1 MAGKKELIS
10 ISQAFANIA
19 DALETRSGDNVV
31 YYPEYQNNPN
41 GFLKD
46 VLGID
51 QWEIPSQIIDSVWA
65 NGRTTVRSCHASSKC
80 VDENEWVYLAN
91 GRERAKDLVNKS
103 FDLYTIDQGYPK
115 KTVAGA
121 VPNGIQR
128 CFKLETESGFS
139 CTRTFNHPLYMKESR
154 RLSRG
159 EWKEIEKTEVGE
171 YVAVVDEYPSDCTSL
186 VSDDLVKVLAYMITE
201 GYTKAG
207 MCQFTQNEG
216 KVLDDFIGSCARLGY
231 KYNRGSKTIARDTSQ
246 VTFGN
251 LMAKYNLRQLSDRK
265 FIPDIIFSLP
275 KRQQALFLSCMYSC
289 DGWISTGKKYDTKKS
304 GEGVTV
310 IGYVSKSETLVRDL
324 KTLLLRFG
332 IFSRIGC
339 WSHSWTHK
347 GEKKSGNYWH
357 LNIWRKRDT
366 LRFNQEISVL
376 GKEYRQQTQSR
387 RAGCKAQKGRGD
399 SYWSM
404 WGLPSCLRWEK
415 VTKIED
421 VGNRKTV
428 AITVPET
435 GTFLSEF
442 YEHNSFSAAAIALTF
457 LHTYRPST
465 VITTAPGGR
474 QAKEVI
480 WAEIHDIYHKA
491 KKPLGGRLLQTKL
504 SMSETEK
511 WVGLGFAVDEDRPE
525 TLQGYHNQNILIIVD
540 EACFRSDTEILTNNG
555 WKYFQDL
562 TLGDLVATKDGPG
575 GVMYYSQPTE
585 YHVYPYRGYMKE
597 VDIKGCNFSI
607 TPNHNLFAGFRTATT
622 GEVNWA
628 LRKVGDIPNSK
639 VSIMGRTLNW
649 TGEKRQEYT
658 IKGYAGVR
666 KTWDDITVPMKPW
679 CRFLGWYLS
688 EGCCDSSGYA
698 VSITQKY
705 RDKIDDIEK
714 CITDLGL
721 PYKEYSRKVP
731 GGSTEIRIQSRPLV
745 EELSQLGKCLNK
757 RVPQYLRELSPELIE
772 EFLDAFR
779 MGDGYKKNNVDVYYT
794 SSKELATDL
803 HELCLKT
810 GYTSFMHK
818 RRLLGKST
826 WIKDHTVRASV
837 DGFVVTRSK
846 ERSNIWLHMNSV
858 KDVHYEGNVYCVS
871 VEPHHL
877 IFTRRNGYCMWSG
890 NSGVAR
896 PIFEAIEGL
905 LSSGRLVRL
914 LLIGNPNDEA
924 TLFGDSFREGSIYT
938 TFHIS
943 AFDTPNFTAYGV
955 TEEDFKNTTWKDKIT
970 GPLPRPYLTSP
981 EWAYN
986 MYKTYG
992 PDSPLYMVRVRGDFP
1007 PISEDTLIPL
1017 PWIEKATDAKL
1028 IGGVEDK
1035 TWLGVDVARFGTD
1048 ESVLTVRKGDTTLLQ
1063 KAYNSLDGFFL
1074 ADKVEEI
1081 MSEFGIDASQ
1091 VNVDEIGIGGSPI
1104 DFLRHREKYV
1114 KAINA
1119 SSKASDTTMY
1129 VNTRAEMYYTLR
1141 NRFKSGTISIPKS
1154 DLLIDELSKI
1164 KYKFSNGKIQIEDK
1178 KEMKKRIGKSP
1189 DRADSI
1195 AMAYYEPKGAP
1206 LADLGSLQR
1215 PKSDPNTDP
1224 RTKIYDDDT
1233 YSDRINSLF
1242 KAEVPEDVDKCPKCD
1257 THIGLE
1263 YRARGVRSNEKEG
1276 MEKLCLI
1283 CRTKWSREGHTW
1295 VEKIVD

>member
-1 MAGKKELIS
+1 MAGKKELVS

-31 YYPEYQNNPN
+31 YYPEYQSNPN

-65 NGRTTVRSCHASSKC
+65 NGRTTVRSCHSSSK
-80 VDENEWVYLAN
+80 
-91 GRERAKDLVNKS
+91 
-103 FDLYTIDQGYPK
+103 
-115 KTVAGA
+115 
-121 VPNGIQR
+121 
-128 CFKLETESGFS
+128 
-139 CTRTFNHPLYMKESR
+139 
-154 RLSRG
+154 
-159 EWKEIEKTEVGE
+159 
-171 YVAVVDEYPSDCTSL
+171 
-186 VSDDLVKVLAYMITE
+186 
-201 GYTKAG
+201 
-207 MCQFTQNEG
+207 
-216 KVLDDFIGSCARLGY
+216 
-231 KYNRGSKTIARDTSQ
+231 
-246 VTFGN
+246 
-251 LMAKYNLRQLSDRK
+251 
-265 FIPDIIFSLP
+265 
-275 KRQQALFLSCMYSC
+275 
-289 DGWISTGKKYDTKKS
+289 
-304 GEGVTV
+304 
-310 IGYVSKSETLVRDL
+310 
-324 KTLLLRFG
+324 
-332 IFSRIGC
+332 
-339 WSHSWTHK
+339 
-347 GEKKSGNYWH
+347 
-357 LNIWRKRDT
+357 
-366 LRFNQEISVL
+366 
-376 GKEYRQQTQSR
+376 
-387 RAGCKAQKGRGD
+387 
-399 SYWSM
+399 
-404 WGLPSCLRWEK
+404 
-415 VTKIED
+415 
-421 VGNRKTV
+421 
-428 AITVPET
+428 
-435 GTFLSEF
+435 
-442 YEHNSFSAAAIALTF
+442 SFSAAAIALTF

-540 EACFRSDTEILTNNG
+540 EACMSADTEILTNDG
-555 WKYFQDL
+555 WKYFSDL
-562 TLGDLVATKDGPG
+562 TGTELVLTKDPETNRSFYTKPTAHYIYPYIGDMYECNKPG
-575 GVMYYSQPTE
+575 RNFCVTPGHRMWTKNPTVPDSKYCLKYMKDINNPRFELDKISVWAGNTTE
-585 YHVYPYRGYMKE
+585 Y
-597 VDIKGCNFSI
+597 I
-607 TPNHNLFAGFRTATT
+607 TLPIPGT
-622 GEVNWA
+622 GRSGLYSERHIRIEDWA
-628 LRKVGDIPNSK
+628 
-639 VSIMGRTLNW
+639 
-649 TGEKRQEYT
+649 E
-658 IKGYAGVR
+658 
-666 KTWDDITVPMKPW
+666 
-679 CRFLGWYLS
+679 FLGWYLA
-688 EGCCDSSGYA
+688 EGSVSSDGYSIIINQSYTKHPEKCQKIVDSIRKIGFEPNEHPKSNKISVGSKQLGLELSKYGKSLERYVPQCIKDATVETIKKFLDSFRLGDGYDNGNGVYVYCTSSTRMRDDLQEMIAKVGCDSSYRVAMKKGTPKT
-698 VSITQKY
+698 IQGKKTQASHDHYQVLQLKGG
-705 RDKIDDIEK
+705 KNKVVHKKDIE
-714 CITDLGL
+714 T
-721 PYKEYSRKVP
+721 
-731 GGSTEIRIQSRPLV
+731 
-745 EELSQLGKCLNK
+745 
-757 RVPQYLRELSPELIE
+757 
-772 EFLDAFR
+772 
-779 MGDGYKKNNVDVYYT
+779 
-794 SSKELATDL
+794 
-803 HELCLKT
+803 
-810 GYTSFMHK
+810 
-818 RRLLGKST
+818 
-826 WIKDHTVRASV
+826 
-837 DGFVVTRSK
+837 
-846 ERSNIWLHMNSV
+846 
-858 KDVHYEGNVYCVS
+858 VHYEGMVYCVS

-924 TLFGDSFREGSIYT
+924 TMFGDSFREGSVYVP
-938 TFHIS
+938 FHIS
-943 AFDTPNFTAYGV
+943 AFDTPNFTTFGV
-955 TEEDFKNTTWKDKIT
+955 TEEDFKNNTWKDKVT
-970 GPLPRPYLTSP
+970 GPYPRPYLTSP

-986 MYKTYG
+986 AYKTYG

-1028 IGGVEDK
+1028 PGGAEDK
-1035 TWLGVDVARFGTD
+1035 TWVGVDVARFGTD
-1048 ESVLTVRKGDTTLLQ
+1048 ESVLTVRRGDTTLLQ

-1129 VNTRAEMYYTLR
+1129 VNVRAEMYYTLR
-1141 NRFKSGTISIPKS
+1141 NRFKNGTISIPKS

-1164 KYKFSNGKIQIEDK
+1164 KYKFNSGKIQIEDK

-1233 YSDRINSLF
+1233 YGDRMNSLF
-1242 KAEVPEDVDKCPKCD
+1242 KSEVPDDVDTCPKCS

-1263 YRARGVRSNEKEG
+1263 YRTTGIRSNEKEG

-1283 CRTKWSREGHTW
+1283 CRTKWVRDGHTW